1 MNHGRA
7 QVKTK
12 KTLNA
17 NTTTLK
23 LAGKTWAKHEHTMN
37 MSQRDH
43 LRGIGHTRSILH
55 FISYMRVVRT
65 HIYIPANQPEARALR
80 AG

>member
-1 MNHGRA
+1 MNHVLLA
-7 QVKTK
+7 
-12 KTLNA
+12 TLN
-17 NTTTLK
+17 
-23 LAGKTWAKHEHTMN
+23 TM
-37 MSQRDH
+37 

-55 FISYMRVVRT
+55 FISYMRVART